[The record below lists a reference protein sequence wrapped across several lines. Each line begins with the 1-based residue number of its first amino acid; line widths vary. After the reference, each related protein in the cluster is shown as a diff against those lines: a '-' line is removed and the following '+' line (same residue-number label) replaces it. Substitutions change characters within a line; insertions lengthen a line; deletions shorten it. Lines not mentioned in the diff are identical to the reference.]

1 MYFMFFTLVTHLFFV
16 LDVSESSEEDDP
28 NAPLDRFLTAWGLRE
43 YLPRFEEQKID
54 LDTLMLLTENDL
66 KTLNLPLGP
75 YRKLVTAIS
84 ERKSALES
92 PGEVVDSML

>member
-1 MYFMFFTLVTHLFFV
+1 
-16 LDVSESSEEDDP
+16 
-28 NAPLDRFLTAWGLRE
+28 
-43 YLPRFEEQKID
+43 
-54 LDTLMLLTENDL
+54 MLLTENDL